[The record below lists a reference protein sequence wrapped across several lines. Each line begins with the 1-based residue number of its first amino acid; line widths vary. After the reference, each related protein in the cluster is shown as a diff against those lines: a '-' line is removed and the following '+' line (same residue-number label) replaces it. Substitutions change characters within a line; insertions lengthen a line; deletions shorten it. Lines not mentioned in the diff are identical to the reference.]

1 MCVCSVVSSCLT
13 VYNPMDCSPP
23 GALSVRFPRQEY
35 WSVLPCPPPED
46 LHTPGIKRT
55 SLISPA
61 LAGEF
66 FTNSNTW
73 EVLLG
78 IIANCIS
85 WRECCENPQFITSW
99 PKVQV
104 TTSDFQ
110 VVSEVRSIFGGTEPL
125 AYGVCAN
132 SGLLVPKLN

>member
-1 MCVCSVVSSCLT
+1 MYVCLVVSVLWT
-13 VYNPMDCSPP
+13 VAHQAPWSM
-23 GALSVRFPRQEY
+23 RFPRREY
-35 WSVLPCPPPED
+35 WSALPCPPPQD
-46 LHTPGIKRT
+46 LPTPGMEL
-55 SLISPA
+55 SYISCT
-61 LAGEF
+61 GRGVF

-85 WRECCENPQFITSW
+85 WGECCGNPQFITSW

-104 TTSDFQ
+104 ITWDFQ

-125 AYGVCAN
+125 AYGVYAN
-132 SGLLVPKLN
+132 SGLLVPRVN

>member
-1 MCVCSVVSSCLT
+1 MCLVVSVLWT
-13 VYNPMDCSPP
+13 VAHQAPW
-23 GALSVRFPRQEY
+23 SVRFPRQEY

-46 LHTPGIKRT
+46 LPTPGIKRT

>member
-1 MCVCSVVSSCLT
+1 MSSVSNYMCLVVSVLWT
-13 VYNPMDCSPP
+13 VAHQAPW
-23 GALSVRFPRQEY
+23 SVRFPRQEY
-35 WSVLPCPPPED
+35 WSALPCPPPED
-46 LHTPGIKRT
+46 LPTPGIKRT

>member
-1 MCVCSVVSSCLT
+1 MSSVSNYMCLVVSVLWT
-13 VYNPMDCSPP
+13 VAHQAPW
-23 GALSVRFPRQEY
+23 SVRFPRQEY

-46 LHTPGIKRT
+46 LPTPGIKRT